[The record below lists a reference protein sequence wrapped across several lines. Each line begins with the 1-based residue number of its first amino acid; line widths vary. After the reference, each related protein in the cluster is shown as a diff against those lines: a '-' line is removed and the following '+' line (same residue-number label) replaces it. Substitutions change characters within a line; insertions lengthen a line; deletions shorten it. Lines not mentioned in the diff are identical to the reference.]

1 MYQGV
6 MLLIYCLWLLI
17 TSVIKFRLSLC
28 PNRKRANKVL
38 LLENKLVQNHLN
50 FDQGK

>member
-6 MLLIYCLWLLI
+6 IILIYCLWLLI
-17 TSVIKFRLSLC
+17 TLVIKFRLSVW
-28 PNRKRANKVL
+28 PNRKRADKVL
-38 LLENKLVQNHLN
+38 LLENKSAQNHLN